1 MQLTDYIPTINTLRN
16 VIDIALVFIIV
27 YVVLKLLRGTRA
39 VPTVVGMV
47 ILALLYWL
55 AVAQELST
63 LEFVLRYAVG
73 FIGIAI
79 IVLFQSEI
87 RQALIYFANRLRF
100 PILKRQRGQ
109 FGGSV
114 YDEIVL
120 AVTTLA
126 SEKTGALIVIERN
139 IGLRNFIDA
148 GVQLDARLSYD
159 LLVTIFNPSTPLHDG
174 AVVIQNERLAAASVF
189 LPLTK
194 NPEISREL
202 GTRHRAAIGITEGSD
217 AISLVVSE
225 ETGLITYVE
234 AGEVRRNIETTQLRK
249 LLLDAMEIPLIEP
262 PRNAQS
268 DEGGG
273 DRELRI
279 ENGELRME
287 NCKAKISPPASPSNL
302 DSSLMSSEGK
312 HRIAQLAMLHD
323 VPSQL
328 DPVLLILNSQF
339 SILN

>member
-1 MQLTDYIPTINTLRN
+1 MQLTDIIPTMNSLRN

-27 YVVLKLLRGTRA
+27 YVVLKLFRGTRA

-47 ILALLYWL
+47 ILAVLYWF
-55 AVAQELST
+55 AVTQELST

-87 RQALIYFANRLRF
+87 RQALIYFANRFRF
-100 PILKRQRGQ
+100 PILKKHRGQ

-120 AVTTLA
+120 AATTLA

-139 IGLRNFIDA
+139 VGLRNFIDA
-148 GVQLDARLSYD
+148 GVQLDARISYD
-159 LLVTIFNPSTPLHDG
+159 LLVSIFNPSTPLHDG
-174 AVVIQNERLAAASVF
+174 AVVIQRERIAAASVF

-225 ETGLITYVE
+225 ETGLITFVE
-234 AGEVRRNIETTQLRK
+234 AGEVRRNIDTTQLRK
-249 LLLDAMEIPLIEP
+249 LLLEALEIPLIEP
-262 PRNAQS
+262 R
-268 DEGGG
+268 
-273 DRELRI
+273 REP
-279 ENGELRME
+279 
-287 NCKAKISPPASPSNL
+287 AKIAEIES
-302 DSSLMSSEGK
+302 DITVG
-312 HRIAQLAMLHD
+312 
-323 VPSQL
+323 
-328 DPVLLILNSQF
+328 
-339 SILN
+339 

>member
-1 MQLTDYIPTINTLRN
+1 LRQSGGILGVAVQAPSVNTISTLRN
-16 VIDIALVFIIV
+16 VLDIALVFAIV

-47 ILALLYWL
+47 LVGLLYWL
-55 AVAQELST
+55 AAVYDLAT

-87 RQALIYFANRLRF
+87 RQALIYFASRFRF
-100 PILKRQRGQ
+100 PILRRQRGQ

-126 SEKTGALIVIERN
+126 SEKTGALIVIERS
-139 IGLRNFIDA
+139 IGLRNFIDS
-148 GVQLDARLSYD
+148 GVQLDANISYD

-174 AVVIQNERLAAASVF
+174 AIVIRNERLAAASVF

-202 GTRHRAAIGITEGSD
+202 GTRHRAAIGITEGTD

-225 ETGLITYVE
+225 ETGLVTYVE
-234 AGEVRRNIETTQLRK
+234 AGRINRNIDTPTLRK
-249 LLLDAMEIPLIEP
+249 LLLDAVNVPLVEPRPTMATENAETTEII
-262 PRNAQS
+262 
-268 DEGGG
+268 
-273 DRELRI
+273 
-279 ENGELRME
+279 
-287 NCKAKISPPASPSNL
+287 
-302 DSSLMSSEGK
+302 
-312 HRIAQLAMLHD
+312 
-323 VPSQL
+323 
-328 DPVLLILNSQF
+328 
-339 SILN
+339 

>member
-1 MQLTDYIPTINTLRN
+1 MNWADYTPTMSTLRTFL
-16 VIDIALVFIIV
+16 DIALVFVIV

-39 VPTVVGMV
+39 VPTMVGIV
-47 ILALLYWL
+47 LIALLYWL
-55 AVAQELST
+55 AVAQDLPT
-63 LEFVLRYAVG
+63 LEFVLRSAVLYIG
-73 FIGIAI
+73 FAI

-100 PILKRQRGQ
+100 PILKRQRSQ

-139 IGLRNFIDA
+139 VGLRNFVDA
-148 GVQLDARLSYD
+148 GVQLDAAISYD

-174 AVVIQNERLAAASVF
+174 AIVVQNERIAAASVF

-202 GTRHRAAIGITEGSD
+202 GTRHRAAIGITEGTD
-217 AISLVVSE
+217 AIALVVSE

-234 AGEVRRNIETTQLRK
+234 GGNVRRNLDTNALRK
-249 LLLDAMEIPLIEP
+249 LLLDAMEIPIVVQKREP
-262 PRNAQS
+262 AKTMS
-268 DEGGG
+268 EAEGEITAG
-273 DRELRI
+273 
-279 ENGELRME
+279 
-287 NCKAKISPPASPSNL
+287 
-302 DSSLMSSEGK
+302 
-312 HRIAQLAMLHD
+312 
-323 VPSQL
+323 
-328 DPVLLILNSQF
+328 
-339 SILN
+339 

>member
-1 MQLTDYIPTINTLRN
+1 VDTQSFITINTLRN
-16 VIDIALVFIIV
+16 VLDIALVFAIV

-47 ILALLYWL
+47 LVGILYWL
-55 AVAQELST
+55 AAMYELSS

-87 RQALIYFANRLRF
+87 RQALIYFASRLRF
-100 PILKRQRGQ
+100 PILKRQRVQ

-126 SEKTGALIVIERN
+126 SEKTGALIVIERS
-139 IGLRNFIDA
+139 IGLRNFIDT
-148 GVQLDARLSYD
+148 GVQLDANISYD
-159 LLVTIFNPSTPLHDG
+159 LLVTIFNPATPLHDG
-174 AVVIQNERLAAASVF
+174 AVVIRNERLAAASVF

-194 NPEISREL
+194 NPEVSREL

-225 ETGLITYVE
+225 ETGLVTYVD
-234 AGEVRRNIETTQLRK
+234 AGRLIRNIDTPTLRK
-249 LLLDAMEIPLIEP
+249 LLLDAMNLPLIES
-262 PRNAQS
+262 RKGVAT
-268 DEGGG
+268 EGT
-273 DRELRI
+273 ETT
-279 ENGELRME
+279 E
-287 NCKAKISPPASPSNL
+287 
-302 DSSLMSSEGK
+302 
-312 HRIAQLAMLHD
+312 
-323 VPSQL
+323 V
-328 DPVLLILNSQF
+328 V
-339 SILN
+339 

>member
-1 MQLTDYIPTINTLRN
+1 MEFADLIPTINSLRN
-16 VIDIALVFIIV
+16 VIDIALVFVIV

-55 AVAQELST
+55 AVTQELST

-87 RQALIYFANRLRF
+87 RQALIYFANRFRF
-100 PILKRQRGQ
+100 PILKKQRGQ

-114 YDEIVL
+114 FDEIVL

-148 GVQLDARLSYD
+148 GVQLDAHISYD
-159 LLVTIFNPSTPLHDG
+159 LLVTIFNPATPLHDG

-194 NPEISREL
+194 NPEVSREL
-202 GTRHRAAIGITEGSD
+202 GTRHRAAIGITEGTD

-234 AGEVRRNIETTQLRK
+234 AGEVRRNIDPTTVRK
-249 LLLDAMEIPLIEP
+249 LLLDALEIPLI
-262 PRNAQS
+262 
-268 DEGGG
+268 
-273 DRELRI
+273 
-279 ENGELRME
+279 
-287 NCKAKISPPASPSNL
+287 
-302 DSSLMSSEGK
+302 DSRKSFATETTEK
-312 HRIAQLAMLHD
+312 TE
-323 VPSQL
+323 V
-328 DPVLLILNSQF
+328 V
-339 SILN
+339 

>member
-1 MQLTDYIPTINTLRN
+1 MQFENYIPTINSLRS
-16 VIDIALVFIIV
+16 VIDIALVFVIV
-27 YVVLKLLRGTRA
+27 YVVLKLFRGTRA
-39 VPTVVGMV
+39 VPTLVGIV
-47 ILALLYWL
+47 IVSVLYWL
-55 AVAQELST
+55 AITQELST

-87 RQALIYFANRLRF
+87 RQALMYFANRFRF

-126 SEKTGALIVIERN
+126 SAKTGALIVIERN
-139 IGLRNFIDA
+139 VGLRNFIDA
-148 GVQLDARLSYD
+148 GVQIDARISYD
-159 LLVTIFNPSTPLHDG
+159 LLVSIFHPETPLHDG
-174 AVVIQNERLAAASVF
+174 AVVIQNERIAAASVF

-194 NPEISREL
+194 NPQISREL

-234 AGEVRRNIETTQLRK
+234 AGQVKRNIEPTQLRK
-249 LLLDAMEIPLIEP
+249 LLLDALDIPLVDSRKEN
-262 PRNAQS
+262 RFAAETA
-268 DEGGG
+268 EGP
-273 DRELRI
+273 EI
-279 ENGELRME
+279 
-287 NCKAKISPPASPSNL
+287 
-302 DSSLMSSEGK
+302 
-312 HRIAQLAMLHD
+312 
-323 VPSQL
+323 V
-328 DPVLLILNSQF
+328 
-339 SILN
+339 